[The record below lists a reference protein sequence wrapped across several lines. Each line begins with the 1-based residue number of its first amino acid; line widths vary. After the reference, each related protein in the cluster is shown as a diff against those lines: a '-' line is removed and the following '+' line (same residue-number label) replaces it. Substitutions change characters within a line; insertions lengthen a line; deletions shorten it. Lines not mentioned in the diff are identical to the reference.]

1 LNYTE
6 KDILNLNLTPRD
18 LKNTGFILMSYWAKD
33 NFLQSSITSI
43 ASYTF
48 VVRTDEKTI
57 LETWVSDNFFR
68 VIIEKGDTSLETSI
82 VDMKTLHV
90 GLFYTE
96 YLLEKKREPTFKEIR
111 DCKNYKSHLFCR
123 ENNKNDRIKF
133 TGLYY
138 SYRLKEALFSL
149 KCREINAK
157 KIFIFKTQNKFEI
170 AAQEIYLNGINLH
183 KYNHKL
189 RCVYGNYEFGNLKY
203 DNIDV
208 GEYLSNDTVISYLS
222 SRYVNLRQP
231 LRQSWRELKLEK
243 ELAINKITD
252 FITNTRLSNYFG
264 ERLGKLKLDKDLNK
278 KLIRNL
284 CIIEDEIQTGEK
296 YLTELE
302 KKANLPLKDC
312 VKEKEFKNFLKMSLF
327 NYGYKENLEF
337 HFQKFKE
344 FVKNPQD
351 SERNVSTFSWLL
363 SGEREQKQSEMKSEV
378 LISQWLKS
386 EEEKEKKREEEELL
400 KKQPPKV
407 ITREEY
413 VLQEIE
419 PYKAEEEDLAVTSSN
434 NPWAFMFDDEEFNEF
449 DEMSFAN
456 VNDDLEA
463 NVIEFSMKHGFDV
476 EITKQ
481 NFIKK
486 TKALYENYGTPEWE
500 FESFEKYKLESFF
513 KKSYINSLKLSIRTN
528 WSYEKVLKELLDILE
543 LKDDKQI
550 VNALQLINELNE
562 IPKPAWILEDKDLD
576 EFELEVRLGLRQ
588 EAPKT
593 KVVFRKNRFAFPK

>member
-1 LNYTE
+1 
-6 KDILNLNLTPRD
+6 
-18 LKNTGFILMSYWAKD
+18 
-33 NFLQSSITSI
+33 
-43 ASYTF
+43 
-48 VVRTDEKTI
+48 
-57 LETWVSDNFFR
+57 
-68 VIIEKGDTSLETSI
+68 
-82 VDMKTLHV
+82 
-90 GLFYTE
+90 
-96 YLLEKKREPTFKEIR
+96 
-111 DCKNYKSHLFCR
+111 
-123 ENNKNDRIKF
+123 
-133 TGLYY
+133 
-138 SYRLKEALFSL
+138 
-149 KCREINAK
+149 
-157 KIFIFKTQNKFEI
+157 
-170 AAQEIYLNGINLH
+170 
-183 KYNHKL
+183 
-189 RCVYGNYEFGNLKY
+189 
-203 DNIDV
+203 
-208 GEYLSNDTVISYLS
+208 
-222 SRYVNLRQP
+222 
-231 LRQSWRELKLEK
+231 
-243 ELAINKITD
+243 
-252 FITNTRLSNYFG
+252 
-264 ERLGKLKLDKDLNK
+264 
-278 KLIRNL
+278 
-284 CIIEDEIQTGEK
+284 
-296 YLTELE
+296 
-302 KKANLPLKDC
+302 
-312 VKEKEFKNFLKMSLF
+312 MSLF